1 MEEEEEEEG
10 QGEGGEKEGEKGEE
24 EDNRP
29 VAPLGVRCVELQSDS
44 CDSAAYG
51 SVECGGETL
60 GSITGSHPH

>member
-1 MEEEEEEEG
+1 MEEKEKEEG
-10 QGEGGEKEGEKGEE
+10 EGEQEGEE
-24 EDNRP
+24 DHCP